1 VPNTLDGTLP
11 AQRKDNA
18 PYQNAVH
25 GSGDGSLYHT
35 QSLPAWAQS
44 VELNNA
50 YKQYQMLNKQG
61 KYAEAIPFAQ
71 TVIALAKQEF
81 GETNQHYA
89 SGLGD
94 LAASGIWAVLLNHR
108 TTSHGTSAFFLM
120 AR

>member
-1 VPNTLDGTLP
+1 MKRYPLREKIMRLTRMLFM
-11 AQRKDNA
+11 A
-18 PYQNAVH
+18 AVMVACAI
-25 GSGDGSLYHT
+25 
-35 QSLPAWAQS
+35 QSRPAWAQS
-44 VELNNA
+44 AELINA
-50 YKQYQMLNKQG
+50 FKQLQTLKNQG
-61 KYAEAIPFAQ
+61 KYAEAIAFAQ
-71 TVIALAKQEF
+71 TFIALAREEF

>member
-1 VPNTLDGTLP
+1 MV
-11 AQRKDNA
+11 ACA
-18 PYQNAVH
+18 
-25 GSGDGSLYHT
+25 T

-44 VELNNA
+44 AELDA
-50 YKQYQMLNKQG
+50 ALKQYQTLTKQG
-61 KYAEAIPFAQ
+61 KYAEAIAFAQ
-71 TVIALAKQEF
+71 TFIALAREEF
-81 GETNQHYA
+81 GETHQHYA